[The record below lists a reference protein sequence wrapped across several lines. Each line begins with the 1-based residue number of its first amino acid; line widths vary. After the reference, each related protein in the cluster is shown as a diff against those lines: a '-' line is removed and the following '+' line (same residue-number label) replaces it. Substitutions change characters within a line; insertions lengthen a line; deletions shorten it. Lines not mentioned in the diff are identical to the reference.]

1 MDLITSDNTNLLELN
16 NKIDSVI
23 DNTLSNEFHFDL
35 NNYKDLTNIKHSTF
49 NYLMSNIYNSL
60 FNPHNNTLI
69 NNQKSLLDYN
79 DIILFDFL
87 VNKFIELCQ
96 KFNKSVGLYGFG
108 YMVGLPLD
116 TISEWLSDEGKKLNP
131 QRWRLLRNIQ
141 EGHKAQHIS
150 LLNDSGLGLIAV
162 ANNDTETGL
171 NWAEKQQQTTATKE
185 VYFLPSERIE
195 RLRIT
200 QQAEAAEAEQSRK

>member
-1 MDLITSDNTNLLELN
+1 MELITSNNTNLLELN

-60 FNPHNNTLI
+60 FNPFNNTLI
-69 NNQKSLLDYN
+69 NNQKSLIDYN

-87 VNKFIELCQ
+87 IDKFIKLCQ
-96 KFNKSVGLYGFG
+96 RFNKSVGLYGFG
-108 YMVGLPLD
+108 YMVGADFATL
-116 TISEWLSDEGKKLNP
+116 SEWVSDEGQKLNP
-131 QRWRLLRNIQ
+131 KRYNALRKLQ
-141 EGHKAQHIS
+141 ESHKAQHIS
-150 LLNDSGLGLIAV
+150 LLNDSVVGQIAV

-195 RLRIT
+195 RLRIA
-200 QQAEAAEAEQSRK
+200 QQQSEAEAEQSRK